1 MAGFTLFPAQTGVKL
16 TLQRGAAMIAAMRSR
31 VACAASVAAALAGFV
46 AMAACNEGLLP
57 TAAPTSC
64 PQGFVG
70 ICGTAT
76 FRGAL
81 PDSTQGLF
89 IVAYA
94 TFPESLRALLT
105 FRPLPPP
112 AAPQPPPGDSTVF
125 YTVPLPNGRYEW
137 VLAVWQKQGTLKP
150 DFSNADSLFREAGF
164 YKDAGDTTSH
174 GSGIVVVN
182 GTGTDSIDLVI
193 DFGNM
198 HRICTYFPPCP

>member
-1 MAGFTLFPAQTGVKL
+1 MAGCTIFSAETGVKL
-16 TLQRGAAMIAAMRSR
+16 TLPGCAAMISPMRSH
-31 VACAASVAAALAGFV
+31 VACAAPIAAAFAGLV
-46 AMAACNEGLLP
+46 AVAACNEGLQP
-57 TAAPTSC
+57 TPAPTSC

-76 FRGAL
+76 LRGTL

-94 TFPESLRALLT
+94 SFPESLRALLT

-112 AAPQPPPGDSTVF
+112 AAPLPPPGDSTVF

-137 VLAVWQKQGTLKP
+137 VLAVWQKQGTLKA

-164 YKDAGDTTSH
+164 YRDAEDTTSH

-182 GTGTDSIDLVI
+182 SSGTDSIDLVI